1 MKEKEARKCAG
12 TSMGLGREKGRVSC
26 ELFDEGKERERQA
39 SSFLVDLCGRSRA
52 RARTGSGTSGN
63 GAVDFTEAGTKA
75 VARHGRNKY
84 ETVALSV
91 GAIWGI
97 ISGV

>member
-1 MKEKEARKCAG
+1 MIY
-12 TSMGLGREKGRVSC
+12 
-26 ELFDEGKERERQA
+26 
-39 SSFLVDLCGRSRA
+39 VD
-52 RARTGSGTSGN
+52 ARTLARGRAGGDR
-63 GAVDFTEAGTKA
+63 AADDFTEAGTKA

-97 ISGV
+97 ISGA